1 MYESYIVDEL
11 GYAKYRCGELTDQEI
26 MDILAEHPEWRRECI
41 YINPEAIFWL
51 DKVIILC
58 YNVTT
63 EVRKWAQQ

>member
-41 YINPEAIFWL
+41 YINPEAVF
-51 DKVIILC
+51 
-58 YNVTT
+58 
-63 EVRKWAQQ
+63 